1 MSLNLPKPVHS
12 YAGENELRTPNG
24 AATTVEDAADEGEY
38 RPPRLSDKL
47 VRGIIYPPPDMM
59 SEWQGSRII

>member
-1 MSLNLPKPVHS
+1 MSGLNLPKPVHS
-12 YAGENELRTPNG
+12 YAGQDELRKPNG
-24 AATTVEDAADEGEY
+24 ATVEDTDDMGEY

-59 SEWQGSRII
+59 STC